1 MPTNKQPEVSD
12 TVNAN
17 SLKADREMTF
27 GERLVGL
34 TFNPSGDDKVATAKR
49 LCAALADLVQEQRNE
64 PREATALENQLYNH
78 TIGEILNAQ
87 MNVVKLLTLKY

>member
-49 LCAALADLVQEQRNE
+49 LCAALADLVQEQSQERQRHWKTNFITT
-64 PREATALENQLYNH
+64 PL
-78 TIGEILNAQ
+78 
-87 MNVVKLLTLKY
+87 VKS